1 MIIPYTGS
9 WFFSIPGPGF
19 RIRIQQQQNRGGEK
33 ISRLTFLLAI
43 NLKNLKIRL
52 FFNRNRKKFSN
63 NVGGRQWHFPENCR
77 RSWSE
82 YLSPSAESAASRFP
96 AGNKNFYFKGDSN
109 SLDLIRIQQNT
120 LNPDSL
126 NPDPDPDTLTIGMS
140 TIQFDALDIFFDFF
154 SQML

>member
-1 MIIPYTGS
+1 
-9 WFFSIPGPGF
+9 
-19 RIRIQQQQNRGGEK
+19 
-33 ISRLTFLLAI
+33 
-43 NLKNLKIRL
+43 
-52 FFNRNRKKFSN
+52 
-63 NVGGRQWHFPENCR
+63 
-77 RSWSE
+77 
-82 YLSPSAESAASRFP
+82 LSPSAESAASRFP